1 VIIVSACLAGIN
13 CRYDGGNSSSS
24 KIREMV
30 KQGKAL
36 PVCPEQLGGL
46 PTPRVPSEIIGGDGK
61 DVLAGSAGVINLAG
75 ENVTAE
81 YIRGAFEALNI
92 AKLVSAEKAVLKEKS
107 PACGCRIICRGDSY
121 VSGMGVCAA
130 VFVNAGIKI
139 EPA

>member
-1 VIIVSACLAGIN
+1 MSACLAGIN
-13 CRYDGGNSSSS
+13 CRYDGGNSTSS
-24 KIREMV
+24 KICEMIRR
-30 KQGKAL
+30 GKAL

-46 PTPRVPSEIIGGDGK
+46 PTPRVPSEIRGGDGK
-61 DVLAGSAGVINLAG
+61 DVLAGSAGVFNFAG

-92 AKLVSAEKAVLKEKS
+92 AHLVSAEKAVLKEKS
-107 PACGCRIICRGDSY
+107 PACGCRIISRGGIR

-130 VFVNAGIKI
+130 VFVNAGIII